1 MTGIGILARLAPSL
15 CVVNFLSILLRS
27 FRMSE
32 ESYIQSLF
40 SDRIGG
46 NQFGKDT
53 KIYKFEK
60 IKRAKRA
67 ALDANPGKELFD
79 LGVGEP
85 DEMADPG
92 VVKALQSEAEK
103 PENRGYT
110 DNGID
115 EFKVAACKY
124 MENIFGVQ
132 GLDPAKHVN
141 HLIGSKPGLAMTPA
155 VFINPGDV
163 ILMTVPGYPVM
174 GTHAQYLGGE
184 VVNLSLTEKNNFLPD
199 LKSVDS
205 GTLDRTKILY
215 LNYPNNPTGAN
226 ATRDFYEEVIQIA
239 KKYKI
244 TVMQDAAYA
253 ALTYDGKSESF
264 LSIPGAMD
272 VGVEFHSLSKAY
284 NMTGWRIA
292 FVVGNELIVK
302 GIASVKDNI
311 DSGQFAGIQKA
322 GIYALEHPEIT
333 EKTVAKYKR
342 RLSLLVETLNSMG
355 FNAKMPGGSFFLY
368 VGAPKGIKGGRKFE
382 NGEEFSQYLITEM
395 LISTVPWDD
404 VGHYVRFSATFAAK
418 GEEEEKRIIGEIK
431 NRLSK
436 VAFEF

>member
-1 MTGIGILARLAPSL
+1 
-15 CVVNFLSILLRS
+15 
-27 FRMSE
+27 MSE
-32 ESYIQSLF
+32 ESYIHSLF
-40 SDRIGG
+40 SDHIGG

-92 VVKALQSEAEK
+92 VVKALQLEAEK

-199 LKSVDS
+199 LKNVDS

-239 KKYKI
+239 KKHKI

>member
-1 MTGIGILARLAPSL
+1 
-15 CVVNFLSILLRS
+15 
-27 FRMSE
+27 MSD

-46 NQFGKDT
+46 SQFGKDT

-67 ALDANPGKELFD
+67 ALEANPGKELFD

-92 VVKALQSEAEK
+92 VVKALQLEAEK
-103 PENRGYT
+103 SQNRGYT
-110 DNGID
+110 DNGVD
-115 EFKVAACKY
+115 EFKVAACNY

-132 GLDPAKHVN
+132 GLDPAKHIN

-199 LKSVDS
+199 LKNVDS
-205 GTLDRTKILY
+205 DTLDRTKILY

-226 ATRDFYEEVIQIA
+226 ATREFYEEVIQIA
-239 KKYKI
+239 KKHKI

-342 RLSLLVETLNSMG
+342 RLSLLVETLNSVG
-355 FNAKMPGGSFFLY
+355 FSAKMPGGSFFLY

-404 VGHYVRFSATFAAK
+404 VGNYVRFSATFAAK

-436 VAFEF
+436 VEFEF

>member
-1 MTGIGILARLAPSL
+1 
-15 CVVNFLSILLRS
+15 
-27 FRMSE
+27 MSD

-40 SDRIGG
+40 ADRLGG

-67 ALDANPGKELFD
+67 AQDANPGKVLFD
-79 LGVGEP
+79 MGVGEP

-92 VVKALQSEAEK
+92 VIKTLQLEAEK

-115 EFKVAACKY
+115 EFKIAACKY
-124 MENIFGVQ
+124 MENIFGVK
-132 GLDPAKHVN
+132 GLEPQKHVN
-141 HLIGSKPGLAMTPA
+141 HTIGSKPGLAMTPA
-155 VFINPGDV
+155 IFINPGDI

-184 VVNLSLTEKNNFLPD
+184 VVNLPLTEANNFLPD
-199 LKSVDS
+199 LKSIDS
-205 GTLDRTKILY
+205 ATREKAKILC
-215 LNYPNNPTGAN
+215 LNYPNNPTGGN
-226 ATRDFYEEVIQIA
+226 ATREFYEEAIA
-239 KKYKI
+239 FAKQNNI
-244 TVMQDAAYA
+244 IIIQDAAYS
-253 ALTYDGKSESF
+253 ALTYSGKAESF
-264 LSIPGAMD
+264 LSVPGAMD

-292 FVVGNELIVK
+292 FIVGNELIVK
-302 GIASVKDNI
+302 GLSHVKDNI

-322 GIYALEHPEIT
+322 GVYALEHPEIT
-333 EKTVAKYKR
+333 DRTVAKYKR
-342 RLSLLVETLNSMG
+342 RLSMLVETLNSIG
-355 FNAKMPGGSFFLY
+355 FKAKMPGGSFFLY
-368 VGAPKGIKGGRKFE
+368 VGAPKGIKGGRRFS

-418 GEEEEKRIIGEIK
+418 GLEEETKIMKEIK
-431 NRLSK
+431 SRLST
-436 VAFEF
+436 VEFEF

>member
-1 MTGIGILARLAPSL
+1 
-15 CVVNFLSILLRS
+15 
-27 FRMSE
+27 MSE

-46 NQFGKDT
+46 SQFGKDT

-115 EFKVAACKY
+115 EFKVAACNY

-155 VFINPGDV
+155 VFINPGDA

-184 VVNLSLTEKNNFLPD
+184 VVNLPLTEKNNFLPD
-199 LKSVDS
+199 LKSVDT

-226 ATRDFYEEVIQIA
+226 ATREFYEEVIQIA
-239 KKYKI
+239 KKHKI

-342 RLSLLVETLNSMG
+342 RLSFLVETLNSMG
-355 FNAKMPGGSFFLY
+355 FSAKMPGGSFFLY
-368 VGAPKGIKGGRKFE
+368 VDAPKGIKGGRKFE

-404 VGHYVRFSATFAAK
+404 VGNYVRFSATFAAK